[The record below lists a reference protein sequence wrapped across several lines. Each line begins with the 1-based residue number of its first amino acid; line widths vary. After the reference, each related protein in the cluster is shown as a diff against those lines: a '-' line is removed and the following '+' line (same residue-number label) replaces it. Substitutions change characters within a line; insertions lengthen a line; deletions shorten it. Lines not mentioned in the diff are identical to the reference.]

1 MCPVSFTWRDS
12 DNSTKCK
19 GDFNPENSPKMGR
32 NYMYIIY
39 YMRYAVLSHSVV
51 SLSNPM
57 DYSLL
62 GSSVHADSPCKN
74 IGVGCH
80 AFLHGI
86 FLTQGWNPGLPHC
99 RQILYH
105 LTFYLLTICLV
116 CLWYLMSQNCH
127 IFLSFFLTKIMF
139 SHFHKLNVVFTLLRR

>member
-19 GDFNPENSPKMGR
+19 VDFNPENSPKMGR
-32 NYMYIIY
+32 NFMYIIY

-62 GSSVHADSPCKN
+62 GSSVHEASPGKN
-74 IGVGCH
+74 TGVGCP
-80 AFLHGI
+80 ALFQGI
-86 FLTQGWNPGLPHC
+86 FPTQGSNPGLLHC
-99 RQILYH
+99 RQIL
-105 LTFYLLTICLV
+105 FY
-116 CLWYLMSQNCH
+116 
-127 IFLSFFLTKIMF
+127 FF
-139 SHFHKLNVVFTLLRR
+139 